1 MTTFRI
7 LFGLLCLFHVG
18 ALFLNASNAQKTVPH
33 RWKSYLPGWAIAAA
47 ASIVVVTMPNSP
59 LSGFWQTWLRA
70 VSAQAQSLLMGI
82 YFLSLTA
89 CLALVFFRTPN
100 PRGAPRSFIAF
111 GLRLLFGRG
120 TDRET
125 AQLIESGEYAIVG
138 ACGLQSCCPR
148 SSPTVG
154 SAPTSWLSTLSQLR
168 SWRHCARCSYLKLS
182 AALRETV
189 NSKVPAPSLQIF
201 PALTLAIVLCRW
213 AFAARIF
220 GRHLGRAAYL
230 TYRHAVR
237 SSLRFYVA
245 ASVFGI
251 IMGPLAARFDLA
263 PPGIPLA
270 EFLLGLVGIGTVG
283 LPPSFLLVGGSTSGT
298 IEALMEDS
306 QSSPTRPNRPYDAVA
321 RRE

>member
-138 ACGLQSCCPR
+138 ACGVAIL
-148 SSPTVG
+148 
-154 SAPTSWLSTLSQLR
+154 L
-168 SWRHCARCSYLKLS
+168 
-182 AALRETV
+182 
-189 NSKVPAPSLQIF
+189 
-201 PALTLAIVLCRW
+201 PALVANGWFGADQLAQHLIPASIMASLCTM
-213 AFAARIF
+213 
-220 GRHLGRAAYL
+220 L
-230 TYRHAVR
+230 
-237 SSLRFYVA
+237 
-245 ASVFGI
+245 VFKAI
-251 IMGPLAARFDLA
+251 RRLAGDR
-263 PPGIPLA
+263 
-270 EFLLGLVGIGTVG
+270 
-283 LPPSFLLVGGSTSGT
+283 
-298 IEALMEDS
+298 
-306 QSSPTRPNRPYDAVA
+306 
-321 RRE
+321 